1 MNVSPNLEPINI
13 NLPKDM
19 IYSRVLLGV
28 DRVQTL
34 DNTNLKSE
42 LKDIA
47 TKLIS
52 NSTYSIIQSASTS
65 GVKSGYARADSGT
78 NDAFSYVDIQRRNWD
93 KKDFENKYLFGEDA
107 SALRKVDQTSTYFS
121 SINSKT
127 PIKPISAADTKF
139 TNLNDYAYEKTIKTS
154 LGDVEVFL
162 DLYDD
167 NDKLGIGK
175 LDANG
180 FLFNFDSNKDGVI
193 NSGDKYF
200 DKLKVRGYDKDGNEK
215 IFKLSEVV
223 SEINLND
230 FIKKDI
236 RNLSHEAMDFASKNT
251 VDYRVSLNNSNPY
264 TLFSAEYRYQK
275 IDKEETN
282 KFFKDHADKDG
293 WVDLR
298 DNKIFNEESGL
309 NNFAYEK
316 VGFDGKKK
324 LSEFNP
330 IIKPS
335 GSKQDESV
343 SYAGYQKDSFMK
355 FYNDYQKES
364 SAHSKDVEWIS
375 KNLKENDVEDA
386 DDLISKLKVTK
397 SSYIIAMESE
407 FEKATGL
414 EFSLENLER
423 AKHAFESDTSKA
435 AAALK
440 DTDSVIAMK
449 LNKNGTITLKFDSG
463 RELEVKEIY
472 SDTGKLIS
480 KDDKDSKRA
489 SINLDA
495 KSMNDVELN
504 RLDFKDI
511 GIKQDEK
518 ISSLKEL
525 GAKLVK
531 NLSDKFTSKFLI
543 GLENGKSITTK
554 EIYNITYLEN
564 DLNFKELSSKD
575 RLYKKIDARV

>member
-19 IYSRVLLGV
+19 IYSGVLLGV

-65 GVKSGYARADSGT
+65 GVKSEYAKADSGT

-107 SALRKVDQTSTYFS
+107 SALRKVDQTRTYFS

-127 PIKPISAADTKF
+127 PIKPIAAADTKF

-275 IDKEETN
+275 IGKEETN
-282 KFFKDHADKDG
+282 KFFKDHADQDG

-316 VGFDGKKK
+316 VGFDGKKR

-330 IIKPS
+330 IIKPA
-335 GSKQDESV
+335 GSKQDESF

-397 SSYIIAMESE
+397 SSYMIAMQSE

-423 AKHAFESDTSKA
+423 VKHAFESDTSKA

-463 RELEVKEIY
+463 REVR
-472 SDTGKLIS
+472 GK
-480 KDDKDSKRA
+480 R
-489 SINLDA
+489 NLYRHWQA
-495 KSMNDVELN
+495 NQQK
-504 RLDFKDI
+504 
-511 GIKQDEK
+511 
-518 ISSLKEL
+518 
-525 GAKLVK
+525 
-531 NLSDKFTSKFLI
+531 
-543 GLENGKSITTK
+543 
-554 EIYNITYLEN
+554 
-564 DLNFKELSSKD
+564 
-575 RLYKKIDARV
+575 

>member
-1 MNVSPNLEPINI
+1 MTISPNLEPINI

-34 DNTNLKSE
+34 DNINLKSE

-52 NSTYSIIQSASTS
+52 NSTYSIIQSAGTS
-65 GVKSGYARADSGT
+65 GVKSEYAKADNGT

-127 PIKPISAADTKF
+127 PIKPIAAADTKF

-162 DLYDD
+162 DLYND

-335 GSKQDESV
+335 GPKQDESF

-397 SSYIIAMESE
+397 SSYMIAMQSE

-449 LNKNGTITLKFDSG
+449 LN
-463 RELEVKEIY
+463 
-472 SDTGKLIS
+472 
-480 KDDKDSKRA
+480 KRA

>member
-1 MNVSPNLEPINI
+1 MNISPNLEPINI

-52 NSTYSIIQSASTS
+52 NSSYSIIQNASTS
-65 GVKSGYARADSGT
+65 GVKSEYSKADSGT

-127 PIKPISAADTKF
+127 PIKPIATVDTKF

-335 GSKQDESV
+335 GSKQDESF

-386 DDLISKLKVTK
+386 DNLISKLKATK
-397 SSYIIAMESE
+397 SSYMIAMQSE

-423 AKHAFESDTSKA
+423 VKHAFESDTSKA

-463 RELEVKEIY
+463 RELEIKEIY
-472 SDTGKLIS
+472 NDTGKLIN

-511 GIKQDEK
+511 GIKQDDK

-564 DLNFKELSSKD
+564 DLKFKELSNKD
-575 RLYKKIDARV
+575 RLYKKVDTRV

>member
-1 MNVSPNLEPINI
+1 M
-13 NLPKDM
+13 
-19 IYSRVLLGV
+19 
-28 DRVQTL
+28 
-34 DNTNLKSE
+34 
-42 LKDIA
+42 
-47 TKLIS
+47 
-52 NSTYSIIQSASTS
+52 
-65 GVKSGYARADSGT
+65 
-78 NDAFSYVDIQRRNWD
+78 
-93 KKDFENKYLFGEDA
+93 
-107 SALRKVDQTSTYFS
+107 
-121 SINSKT
+121 
-127 PIKPISAADTKF
+127 
-139 TNLNDYAYEKTIKTS
+139 
-154 LGDVEVFL
+154 

-275 IDKEETN
+275 IGKEETN
-282 KFFKDHADKDG
+282 KFFKDHADQDG

-316 VGFDGKKK
+316 VGFDGKKR

-330 IIKPS
+330 IIKPT
-335 GSKQDESV
+335 GSKQDESF

-386 DDLISKLKVTK
+386 DDLISKLKNTK
-397 SSYIIAMESE
+397 SSYMIAMQSE

-414 EFSLENLER
+414 EFSPENLER
-423 AKHAFESDTSKA
+423 VKHAFESDTSKA

-463 RELEVKEIY
+463 RELEIKEIY
-472 SDTGKLIS
+472 NDTGKLIS

-495 KSMNDVELN
+495 KTMNDVELN

-518 ISSLKEL
+518 ISSLKDL

-564 DLNFKELSSKD
+564 DLKFKELSSKD
-575 RLYKKIDARV
+575 RLYKKVDTRV

>member
-1 MNVSPNLEPINI
+1 M
-13 NLPKDM
+13 
-19 IYSRVLLGV
+19 
-28 DRVQTL
+28 
-34 DNTNLKSE
+34 
-42 LKDIA
+42 
-47 TKLIS
+47 
-52 NSTYSIIQSASTS
+52 
-65 GVKSGYARADSGT
+65 
-78 NDAFSYVDIQRRNWD
+78 
-93 KKDFENKYLFGEDA
+93 
-107 SALRKVDQTSTYFS
+107 
-121 SINSKT
+121 
-127 PIKPISAADTKF
+127 
-139 TNLNDYAYEKTIKTS
+139 
-154 LGDVEVFL
+154 
-162 DLYDD
+162 DLYND

-335 GSKQDESV
+335 GSKQDESF

-440 DTDSVIAMK
+440 DTDIVIAMK

>member
-1 MNVSPNLEPINI
+1 M
-13 NLPKDM
+13 
-19 IYSRVLLGV
+19 
-28 DRVQTL
+28 
-34 DNTNLKSE
+34 
-42 LKDIA
+42 
-47 TKLIS
+47 
-52 NSTYSIIQSASTS
+52 
-65 GVKSGYARADSGT
+65 
-78 NDAFSYVDIQRRNWD
+78 
-93 KKDFENKYLFGEDA
+93 
-107 SALRKVDQTSTYFS
+107 
-121 SINSKT
+121 
-127 PIKPISAADTKF
+127 
-139 TNLNDYAYEKTIKTS
+139 
-154 LGDVEVFL
+154 

-275 IDKEETN
+275 IGKEETN
-282 KFFKDHADKDG
+282 KFFKDHADQDG

-335 GSKQDESV
+335 GSKQDESF

-386 DDLISKLKVTK
+386 DDLISKLKATK
-397 SSYIIAMESE
+397 SSYMIAMQSE

-423 AKHAFESDTSKA
+423 VKHAFESDTSKA

-495 KSMNDVELN
+495 KTMNDVELN

-525 GAKLVK
+525 GAKLIK

-543 GLENGKSITTK
+543 GLENGKSISTK
-554 EIYNITYLEN
+554 EIYNIIYLEN
-564 DLNFKELSSKD
+564 DLKFKELSSKD
-575 RLYKKIDARV
+575 RLYKKVDARV